1 MALTYSQCQKIRATV
16 PALNARGEEIIASF
30 YQSLLRGHPELRS
43 YFNTANQLNKLQPK
57 AMASLIIQFA
67 NNVSHIYELIPKMER
82 ICQKHCSVGVQ
93 PHHYKIMGAY
103 LLEAFTGIL
112 DPSMTPD
119 AKMAW
124 NNAYWMLANMFIAR
138 EKQLYKTFGPW
149 TDWRPFDV
157 ADRVHEGENV
167 VSFYLKPRDK
177 KPLPPFMPGQYV
189 SIRVAVPGKEHKQI
203 RQYALSEA
211 PNPDYYRITVQRNRG
226 AGGGGIPDEQHQSA
240 CPYAS
245 PPGAVSNHL
254 IDSAVAGDTL
264 ELSHPAGHIFLDT
277 KNLSNA
283 PLVLFSTGIG
293 ATPMLSILNFTA
305 KEQPGRPV
313 SWINAS
319 QGAMPF
325 QARVDSL
332 AARRK
337 NLRNTTLGI
346 AHDGHASADCDGQDD
361 ARLDLVSLRP
371 DDLFLRNEC
380 TEYFVCG
387 AENITVQFVEFLE
400 RHGIDRARIHCELQ
414 TVARY

>member
-57 AMASLIIQFA
+57 AMSSLIIQFA

-138 EKQLYKTFGPW
+138 EKQLYKTFGSW
-149 TDWRPFDV
+149 TDWRPFDIV
-157 ADRVHEGENV
+157 DRVRDNENV
-167 VSFYLKPRDK
+167 VSFYLKPRNK
-177 KPLPPFMPGQYV
+177 KPLPAFMPGQYV
-189 SIRVAVPGKEHKQI
+189 SIRVATSGKEHKQI

-211 PNPDYYRITVQRNRG
+211 PNPDHYRITVQRNRG
-226 AGGGGIPDEQHQSA
+226 TADCRRNKHA
-240 CPYAS
+240 CPYAT

-254 IDSAVAGDTL
+254 IDRAMIGDTL

-293 ATPMLSILNFTA
+293 ATPMLSILDFTA

-325 QARVDSL
+325 QSRIDSL
-332 AARRK
+332 ALRNK
-337 NLRNTTLGI
+337 NLRHTTLSLPP
-346 AHDGHASADCDGQDD
+346 DGHETSTDCEKQDD
-361 ARLDLVSLRP
+361 VRLDLVPLEP
-371 DDLFLRNEC
+371 DDLFLNNEC

-387 AENITVQFVEFLE
+387 AENITLQFVEFLE
-400 RHGIDRARIHCELQ
+400 MRGIDKARIHCELQ
-414 TVARY
+414 TVAKY

>member
-43 YFNTANQLNKLQPK
+43 YFNTANQHNKLQPK

-93 PHHYKIMGAY
+93 PHHYKIMGKY

-124 NNAYWMLANMFIAR
+124 SNAYWMLANMFIAR
-138 EKQLYKTFGPW
+138 ERQLYKTFGSW
-149 TDWRPFDV
+149 TDWRPFEV
-157 ADRVHEGENV
+157 IDRVHEGENV
-167 VSFYLKPRDK
+167 VSLYLKPQDR
-177 KPLPPFMPGQYV
+177 KPLPAFMPGQYV
-189 SIRVAVPGKEHKQI
+189 SIRVATAGKEHKQI

-211 PNPDYYRITVQRNRG
+211 PNPDYYRITVQRNQG
-226 AGGGGIPDEQHQSA
+226 SMDCQLNKHA
-240 CPYAS
+240 CPYAT
-245 PPGAVSNHL
+245 PPGAVSNH
-254 IDSAVAGDTL
+254 IVDNVMIGDTL
-264 ELSHPAGHIFLDT
+264 ELSHPAGHISLDT

-283 PLVLFSTGIG
+283 PVVLFSTGIG
-293 ATPMLSILNFTA
+293 ATPMVSILNFIA
-305 KEQPGRPV
+305 KQQPDRPI
-313 SWINAS
+313 SWISAS
-319 QGAMPF
+319 SGAGPF
-325 QARVDSL
+325 QPRVDAL

-337 NLRNTTLGI
+337 NMRNATLRLTR
-346 AHDGHASADCDGQDD
+346 DGQASSDCDEQVED
-361 ARLDLVSLRP
+361 RIDLFSLEH
-371 DDLFLRNEC
+371 DDLFLNNEC
-380 TEYFVCG
+380 TEYYVCG
-387 AENITVQFVEFLE
+387 GESAMMQFVEFLE
-400 RHGIDRARIHCELQ
+400 MQGVDRSRVNCELQ